1 MQKDNP
7 RGVMVTILIVED
19 HKDFRQDVRNFLQV
33 SHVNADLL
41 EASSGEQAVLIA
53 QRARPQIILMDFW
66 LKGINGVEA
75 ATQIKAILPESS
87 IIMLTMFDIKDVQP
101 LVSRDIIKEFINK
114 SDLCDKLI
122 PSINKI
128 LNLAGN
134 S

>member
-19 HKDFRQDVRNFLQV
+19 HKDFRQAVRNFLQV

-53 QRARPQIILMDFW
+53 QRARPQIILLDFW

>member
-1 MQKDNP
+1 
-7 RGVMVTILIVED
+7 MVTILIVED
-19 HKDFRQDVRNFLQV
+19 HKDFRQAVRNFLQV